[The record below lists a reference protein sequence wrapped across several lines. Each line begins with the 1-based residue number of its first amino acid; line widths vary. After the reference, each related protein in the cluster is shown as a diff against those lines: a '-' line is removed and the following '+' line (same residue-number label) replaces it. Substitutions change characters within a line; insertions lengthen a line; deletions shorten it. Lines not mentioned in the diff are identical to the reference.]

1 MTQSLLLETFDRKE
15 FDPSLRW
22 FCEPERWRLENSCLI
37 IEPDAQ
43 TDFWQRTHYGFT
55 PDNGHFLY
63 REVEGNFTLSTHLR
77 FYPANQYDQ
86 AGLMVR
92 VSSQC
97 WLKTSVEYEPEGPSK
112 LGVVVTNRGYSD
124 WSTQNYPAGVLKLAL
139 RVRREGE
146 DYLVEYLEPSTQE
159 AWTQIRMAH
168 LDSGVQDVVKCGLYA
183 CSPIAAGFRAEFEE
197 LIIVKKD

>member
-1 MTQSLLLETFDRKE
+1 
-15 FDPSLRW
+15 
-22 FCEPERWRLENSCLI
+22 
-37 IEPDAQ
+37 
-43 TDFWQRTHYGFT
+43 
-55 PDNGHFLY
+55 
-63 REVEGNFTLSTHLR
+63 
-77 FYPANQYDQ
+77 
-86 AGLMVR
+86 
-92 VSSQC
+92 
-97 WLKTSVEYEPEGPSK
+97 VEYEPEGPSK

-124 WSTQNYPAGVLKLAL
+124 WSTQDYPAGVLKLAL